1 VAPVFAGGYKAV
13 GNLGHMARAQLPRI
27 HALQTQRLD
36 DDLIVWG
43 DLAFSPQAAGVA
55 P

>member
-1 VAPVFAGGYKAV
+1 
-13 GNLGHMARAQLPRI
+13 MARAQLPRI
-27 HALQTQRLD
+27 HALQTQRLG

-43 DLAFSPQAAGVA
+43 DLQYSPQSAGVA